1 MRSTPQNQCY
11 VLQLRPGGLERAK
24 TNLARQN
31 VTSFMPMRTRTQR
44 RANRL
49 LDVKRPLFP
58 GYLFVEVDPETVRWR
73 SINSTYGVAK
83 AVSLT
88 DGRPTPVPTELLA
101 RVRSLDEQ
109 SLDAKGFDDFVVGER
124 VRVVSGPFAE
134 FEAQI
139 EAVPE
144 KDRIY
149 VLLDMMGREVRTEV
163 KAADVELASAS

>member
-1 MRSTPQNQCY
+1 M
-11 VLQLRPGGLERAK
+11 LQLRPGGLDRAK
-24 TNLARQN
+24 TNLTRQN
-31 VTSFMPMRTRTQR
+31 VASFMPMRTRTQR

-49 LDVKRPLFP
+49 MDVKRPLFP
-58 GYLFVEVDPETVRWR
+58 GYLFIEVDPEAVRWR

-88 DGRPTPVPTELLA
+88 DGRPTPVPSELMA
-101 RVRSLDEQ
+101 RIRSLHEQ
-109 SLDAKGFDDFVVGER
+109 GSDATSFDHFVVGER

-163 KAADVELASAS
+163 KAADVELAGLS